1 MGVALLAAHPAA
13 AQKSTSFQINPA
25 HDGATVFPDGF
36 KLPLEIAWSRKWP
49 IEGGGM
55 INDVSHPLIAD
66 GKVFVTVTPFGVKET
81 GTTVYTLSLKNGR
94 VLWKKHFRVGSHW
107 SASAYDNGRLF
118 VVTAAGNVAAV
129 DVDTGSVVWRKSIRG
144 PGIYSFSS
152 TPTAADGRVFISG
165 GGMQGTLFALD
176 QTTGQIIWQNKVI
189 GHQSSAPTVDG
200 DSVFVAYG
208 DRVYKFD
215 AATGALRWL
224 SGRQRSSGGTS
235 GVAPFYADGIY
246 VNRTTPFK
254 MHSFGTGD
262 GAREFAFDRIWK
274 APAFYDGIG
283 YFVTYFKGLEARST
297 TTRKVLWRKFAGSE
311 PALPPIVV
319 NGHVLAISH
328 GAVLSV
334 LNGKSGKILQE
345 LPLPSHVTP
354 NGELDG
360 SFAKGMAAGEG
371 MIVVPADDMLFA
383 LRQASN

>member
-1 MGVALLAAHPAA
+1 
-13 AQKSTSFQINPA
+13 
-25 HDGATVFPDGF
+25 
-36 KLPLEIAWSRKWP
+36 
-49 IEGGGM
+49 
-55 INDVSHPLIAD
+55 
-66 GKVFVTVTPFGVKET
+66 
-81 GTTVYTLSLKNGR
+81 
-94 VLWKKHFRVGSHW
+94 
-107 SASAYDNGRLF
+107 
-118 VVTAAGNVAAV
+118 
-129 DVDTGSVVWRKSIRG
+129 
-144 PGIYSFSS
+144 
-152 TPTAADGRVFISG
+152 
-165 GGMQGTLFALD
+165 MQGTLFALD

-235 GVAPFYADGIY
+235 GTAPIYAGRIY
-246 VNRTTPFK
+246 VNRAAPFK
-254 MHSFGTGD
+254 MHSFQTGD

-283 YFVTYFKGLEARST
+283 YFVTYFNGLEARST
-297 TTRKVLWRKFAGSE
+297 ATRRVLWRKFAGSE
-311 PALPPIVV
+311 PAQPPIVI

-360 SFAKGMAAGEG
+360 AFAKGMAAGEG
-371 MIVVPADDMLFA
+371 MVVVPADDMLFGI
-383 LRQASN
+383 RQAPN